1 MSPALVPCTACSRH
15 VAVGELACPF
25 CGAPP
30 PAAEGPVGR
39 SLRASRAALFAAGA
53 GTLLA
58 TTACSQTT
66 TPNDRDAS
74 PVDAVAPDAPS
85 NDLDAGPDGG
95 AANEPDAGPID
106 ATPDVPTVQ
115 PAYGGVIFS
124 IDASSDANQP

>member
-15 VAVGELACPF
+15 VAAGELACPF

-30 PAAEGPVGR
+30 PPGAEGPVGR

-66 TPNDRDAS
+66 TPIDRDAA

-85 NDLDAGPDGG
+85 TDRDAEPDGG
-95 AANEPDAGPID
+95 NEPDAGPID

-115 PAYGGVIFS
+115 PAYGGVVFP